1 MITLSGC
8 KRRIDITIRLLY
20 SFTMM
25 HKILPL
31 LAAVLIGFTSF
42 CQEKI
47 PPTNHFKVKGKV
59 SNALTFSDSSIKA
72 YKVQALGEITT
83 VNSKGEAKSIRK
95 EVKGIL
101 LKTILEKAQIDE
113 AKSHEFVS
121 YYFVLLGSDGYK
133 SVLSY
138 SEVFYGGTVYLVTES
153 EGKDWKEMEDRI
165 EILILLPGGKG
176 RNVMKGLTEIK
187 VEKAL

>member
-1 MITLSGC
+1 MP
-8 KRRIDITIRLLY
+8 
-20 SFTMM
+20 
-25 HKILPL
+25 KILPL
-31 LAAVLIGFTSF
+31 LAAVLISFTSL

-47 PPTNHFKVKGKV
+47 PPTNQFIVKGKV
-59 SNALTFSDSSIKA
+59 SNRLTFSDSSINS

-83 VNSKGEAKSIRK
+83 VNSKGEAKSIRNK
-95 EVKGIL
+95 VKGIL

-113 AKSHEFVS
+113 SKSHELVS

-133 SVLSY
+133 AVLSY
-138 SEVFYGGTVYLVTES
+138 SEVFYGSTVYLLTQS
-153 EGKDWKEMEDRI
+153 NGKDWKQLKDRI
-165 EILILLPGGKG
+165 EIMLLLPGGKG